1 MAACRLGAVGGIHH
15 IHDDEGV
22 NLSAGGR
29 SHGLG
34 LVRFLFVV
42 LARVGATLHR
52 SLHGFLPSRSLV
64 RGILAIPCRPVQV
77 VCDKKNQRVPTMKR
91 LIAALLLSA
100 TPMLTGPAMAFDISA
115 MSDAEKQDF
124 GAAVREYLM
133 ANPQVLIESI
143 NELENQ
149 QAQQTAQN
157 DVDLVADNH
166 DAIFDDGHSWVGGN
180 PDGDLTMVEFM
191 DYRCGVCRQFNE
203 EVKNAVAADG
213 NIRLIIK
220 EFPIL
225 GQDSEASSRF
235 AIAAKQLG
243 GDEAYAKAHDILM
256 ELRTPASE
264 DALRK
269 VAGQIDLDADQVIA
283 RMTSDEVTD
292 VLNKNRSLGN
302 TMAVQGTPTFIIG
315 ETMLRGVPRAGV
327 AATIEQIRDTM

>member
-1 MAACRLGAVGGIHH
+1 
-15 IHDDEGV
+15 
-22 NLSAGGR
+22 
-29 SHGLG
+29 
-34 LVRFLFVV
+34 
-42 LARVGATLHR
+42 
-52 SLHGFLPSRSLV
+52 
-64 RGILAIPCRPVQV
+64 
-77 VCDKKNQRVPTMKR
+77 MKR

-115 MSDAEKQDF
+115 MSDAEKQNF

-143 NELENQ
+143 NELENR
-149 QAQQTAQN
+149 QAEQTAQN

-292 VLNKNRSLGN
+292 VLNKNRTLGN